1 MAMMPKFQ
9 LGSVVMYLSSSGRP
23 QPAQVE
29 SWEEE
34 KNMYTLDIGKRNVP
48 EDRIAFPSGDRPC
61 KRARVQA
68 EAAGASTGGGTTQA
82 SAAGLPMVTTAHQ
95 DSTSADAPAEGGGH
109 IPPAAQSVPVGVTG
123 PSTELIAH
131 IMKRLSQLQAMART
145 PWECL
150 QAAYAKDHD
159 GLTSTLQSVRAKFP
173 FPAESAVK
181 YVGFQSLP

>member
-1 MAMMPKFQ
+1 LLFAIAVMAKFQ
-9 LGSVVMYLSSSGRP
+9 LGSVVMYLSSTGP
-23 QPAQVE
+23 KLAQVE
-29 SWEEE
+29 SWDEI
-34 KNMYTLDIGKRNVP
+34 KDVYLLDNVP
-48 EDRIAFPSGDRPC
+48 EDRIAFPSEERPC
-61 KRARVQA
+61 KRPRVEA

-123 PSTELIAH
+123 LSTELIVH

-159 GLTSTLQSVRAKFP
+159 GLTSILQSVRAKFP

-181 YVGFQSLP
+181 YLGFQSLP